1 MAYTVIGVYDT
12 EARAE
17 AALNELLSQGFAKP
31 KLHLGLIED
40 TPVGR
45 QAALRALD
53 QSDDQSMHR
62 LTLPEFFRT
71 LFGQQD
77 NRGDVYLEAVRRG
90 SYVLTANADNDQEA
104 DQAMDVMARH
114 HPLNIDEYS
123 SRWRREGWSRYD
135 PAAAAMTQ
143 DEVELERSAYS
154 EEKPTMPIEVV
165 QGNPA
170 KDEAAEP
177 AIHTPIP
184 RNEARRLGV
193 RLYQRGF

>member
-1 MAYTVIGVYDT
+1 
-12 EARAE
+12 
-17 AALNELLSQGFAKP
+17 
-31 KLHLGLIED
+31 
-40 TPVGR
+40 
-45 QAALRALD
+45 
-53 QSDDQSMHR
+53 MHR

-90 SYVLTANADNDQEA
+90 SYVLTANAENDQEA
-104 DQAMDVMARH
+104 DQAMDIMARH
-114 HPLNIDEYS
+114 QPVNIDEYS

-143 DEVELERSAYS
+143 DEVELERSVYT
-154 EEKPTMPIEVV
+154 EEKPTLPIEVV